1 MLRRLQNLG
10 QAFTFSIDLFGEGR
24 QNCSTLD
31 GVRRSLDVIGA
42 NRFNNLI
49 VSAIGGFLGSTSSAE
64 EAVRRSFELGVV
76 AARGAD
82 YSGAI
87 VLESSSV
94 VWR

>member
-1 MLRRLQNLG
+1 MRRLQNLG
-10 QAFTFSIDLFGEGR
+10 QAFTFGIDLFGEVR
-24 QNCSTLD
+24 QDRSIID
-31 GVRRSLDVIGA
+31 RVRRSLDVVGA

-82 YSGAI
+82 YGGAI
-87 VLESSSV
+87 VLQASSA
-94 VWR
+94 VWC